1 MYLYC
6 LDCDVKVTIMWIK
19 FEKKRKR
26 KKKESLIERLCLM
39 LSKREFLFKEALCHI
54 TVVYVDLCKPA

>member
-19 FEKKRKR
+19 FGEKTH
-26 KKKESLIERLCLM
+26 
-39 LSKREFLFKEALCHI
+39 LSVSISILVAIIILEYI
-54 TVVYVDLCKPA
+54 YVDTKLLTS

>member
-19 FEKKRKR
+19 VEEKKGD
-26 KKKESLIERLCLM
+26 ET
-39 LSKREFLFKEALCHI
+39 SKHK
-54 TVVYVDLCKPA
+54 

>member
-19 FEKKRKR
+19 FEKNKI
-26 KKKESLIERLCLM
+26 KKNKIIIIFACWKSLIVQDFFTIIRPSIYVINAKH
-39 LSKREFLFKEALCHI
+39 SKADI
-54 TVVYVDLCKPA
+54 

>member
-19 FEKKRKR
+19 FGFKKNKM
-26 KKKESLIERLCLM
+26 IGAMHNERT
-39 LSKREFLFKEALCHI
+39 E
-54 TVVYVDLCKPA
+54 

>member
-26 KKKESLIERLCLM
+26 KKKESLIERLCIM
-39 LSKREFLFKEALCHI
+39 FKEALCHI
-54 TVVYVDLCKPA
+54 TVVYVDLYKPA

>member
-19 FEKKRKR
+19 FEKKREEHHLEVCGALQLR
-26 KKKESLIERLCLM
+26 KCYVSRLQW
-39 LSKREFLFKEALCHI
+39 R
-54 TVVYVDLCKPA
+54 

>member
-19 FEKKRKR
+19 FEEKNDNVFKWTKYRILKFECKRKDR
-26 KKKESLIERLCLM
+26 NLTKLIHVKSNVHLTC
-39 LSKREFLFKEALCHI
+39 
-54 TVVYVDLCKPA
+54 